1 MPGVAASISMPAAII
16 AMVRIIAG
24 LRPARSA
31 KAPMTMPPTGR
42 VAKPMPK
49 MASDD
54 SRLAM
59 GSLEG
64 KNVSPMEV
72 AKKA

>member
-1 MPGVAASISMPAAII
+1 MPAAII

-31 KAPMTMPPTGR
+31 KAPMTMPPIGR
-42 VAKPMPK
+42 VTKPMPK
-49 MASDD
+49 IASEE
-54 SRLAM
+54 SRLAI

-64 KNVSPMEV
+64 KNVSPMDV